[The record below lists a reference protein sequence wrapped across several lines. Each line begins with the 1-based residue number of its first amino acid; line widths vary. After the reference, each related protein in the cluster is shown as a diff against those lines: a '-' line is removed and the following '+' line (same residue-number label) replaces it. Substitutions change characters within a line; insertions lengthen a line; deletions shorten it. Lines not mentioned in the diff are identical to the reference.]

1 MSSAAAGLQGFHE
14 LRVPWFLVKA
24 TAESSLGLS
33 PSYRV
38 LQAPSG
44 LPDPNPSAEGRTR
57 KAPPVRSLPLQR
69 LPAQGSG
76 VTTGLPQP
84 ATCAFRFSQPLD
96 AFVRPEPGS
105 LVSCRIRSWGCTL
118 QSFAPLA
125 QPHAVSGATT
135 LMTFEPPSGSC
146 SARESATGRRRF
158 RPTTNA

>member
-14 LRVPWFLVKA
+14 LRVPWLLVKA

-44 LPDPNPSAEGRTR
+44 PSAPNPSAEGRNK
-57 KAPPVRSLPLQR
+57 KAPPVRSPPLQR
-69 LPAQGSG
+69 IPAQGSG
-76 VTTGLPQP
+76 LSTGIPQP
-84 ATCAFRFSQPLD
+84 ATCAYRFSQPLD

-105 LVSCRIRSWGCTL
+105 LVSCCIRSWGCTL

-125 QPHAVSGATT
+125 QPYAVSDACT
-135 LMTFEPPSGSC
+135 LMAFEPPSGSC
-146 SARESATGRRRF
+146 SARESATRRRRF
-158 RPTTNA
+158 RPTTCA

>member
-125 QPHAVSGATT
+125 QPYAVSGATT

-158 RPTTNA
+158 RPTTSA